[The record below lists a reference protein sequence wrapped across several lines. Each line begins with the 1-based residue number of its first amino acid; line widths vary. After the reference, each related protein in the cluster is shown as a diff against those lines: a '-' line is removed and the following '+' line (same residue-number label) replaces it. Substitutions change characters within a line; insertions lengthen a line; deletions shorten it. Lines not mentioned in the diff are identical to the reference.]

1 MLTHACLS
9 DTPPTPPLSFHRTV
23 SKPTAPED
31 SSDSSDSER
40 TTPGDAAS
48 RAAGKR
54 EKVTSDAS
62 EEEEPNRARD
72 FLSPDEHVCLDTP
85 SLDSSI
91 VGCDIMFCF
100 NPPTGWQRGTIA
112 QDVRAKRHQFNFF
125 IEWEDGEEQNLK
137 LRLDMYTAEGHKP
150 SSWFIVSS

>member
-112 QDVRAKRHQFNFF
+112 QDVRAKRHQFKFF